1 MKLMRLL
8 AVAVI
13 GLLAIATTALAQD
26 VKTDYDHHAN
36 FSQYH
41 TYCWEKIKTSDPL
54 WESRIQEAVDR
65 DLQAKGWQRVDN
77 GGDVAVAA
85 VGSARNQQVYQ
96 TFYNGMGGW
105 RWGGF
110 GETTT
115 QVENYKIGALVVD
128 LYDTHT
134 KQLIWRGVAQD
145 TLSDK
150 PDKNEKKLEKSVNKM
165 LEHFPP
171 QGRD

>member
-1 MKLMRLL
+1 MKVLHVLSSTVLFAL
-8 AVAVI
+8 AVAL
-13 GLLAIATTALAQD
+13 GAAAQD

-41 TYCWEKIKTSDPL
+41 TYYWEKVQTTDPL
-54 WESRIQEAVDR
+54 WQSRIQDAVDH

-77 GGDVAVAA
+77 GADVAIAA
-85 VGSARNQQVYQ
+85 VGSARNEKEYQ

-115 QVENYKIGALVVD
+115 TVENYRVGTLVLD
-128 LYDTHT
+128 FYDAHN
-134 KQLIWRGVAQD
+134 KQLIWRGSAQEA
-145 TLSDK
+145 LSDK
-150 PDKNEKKLEKSVNKM
+150 PEKNEKKLEKSVSKM

-171 QGRD
+171 KPRE

>member
-1 MKLMRLL
+1 MKVLHVLSSTVLFAL
-8 AVAVI
+8 AVAL
-13 GLLAIATTALAQD
+13 GAPAQD

-41 TYCWEKIKTSDPL
+41 TYYWEKVQTTDPL
-54 WESRIQEAVDR
+54 WQSRIQDAVDH

-77 GGDVAVAA
+77 GADVAIAA
-85 VGSARNQQVYQ
+85 VGSARNEKEYQ

-115 QVENYKIGALVVD
+115 TVENYRVGTLVLD
-128 LYDTHT
+128 FYDAHN
-134 KQLIWRGVAQD
+134 KQLIWRGSAQEA
-145 TLSDK
+145 LSDK
-150 PDKNEKKLEKSVNKM
+150 PEKNEKKLEKSVSKM
-165 LEHFPP
+165 LDHFPP
-171 QGRD
+171 KGRE

>member
-1 MKLMRLL
+1 MKLLHVL
-8 AVAVI
+8 SSTVLFA
-13 GLLAIATTALAQD
+13 LAIALGASAQD
-26 VKTDYDHHAN
+26 VKTDYDHHAD

-41 TYCWEKIKTSDPL
+41 TYYWEKVQTTDPL
-54 WESRIQEAVDR
+54 WQSRIQDAVDR
-65 DLQAKGWQRVDN
+65 DLQARGWQRVEN

-85 VGSARNQQVYQ
+85 VGSARNQKEYQ

-115 QVENYKIGALVVD
+115 TVENYRVGTLVLD
-128 LYDTHT
+128 FYDAHN
-134 KQLIWRGVAQD
+134 KQLIWRGSAQEA
-145 TLSDK
+145 LSDK
-150 PDKNEKKLEKSVNKM
+150 PEKNEKKLEKSVSKM

-171 QGRD
+171 KARE